1 MAGNFSWLIEGQL
14 AGMARP
20 GCGLELAGEMMPH
33 ERRFLS
39 WLWLHPELSADRL
52 ELAKRIGLRATDA
65 FQTERRMLEM
75 YRKFRDIWGV
85 LASYREGFGSGGN
98 AVDRFEMAT
107 ERLEADLAFLNE
119 QGIDTI
125 ASMTETPLDPPVV
138 DASGFEALH
147 LPVVD
152 RTAPSKE
159 QIDSFVR
166 FVDSRLEGGHRVV
179 AHCLGGYGRT
189 GTMLAC
195 YLVRRGMAS
204 DEAIALVREKRP
216 GSIEGDAQEQAVA
229 EYEERLR

>member
-1 MAGNFSWLIEGQL
+1 MIEGQL

-20 GCGLELAGEMMPH
+20 GCGLELSGEMMPH

-39 WLWLHPELSADRL
+39 WLWLHSERTADRL
-52 ELAKRIGLRATDA
+52 ELAKRIGLRSGDA
-65 FQTERRMLEM
+65 FQTERRMMEM

-107 ERLEADLAFLNE
+107 ERLEADLAFLKE
-119 QGIDTI
+119 QGIDSI
-125 ASMTETPLDPPVV
+125 ASMTETPLAPEVV
-138 DASGFEALH
+138 DASGFEVLH

-152 RTAPSKE
+152 RTAPSQE
-159 QIDSFVR
+159 QIDSFVG
-166 FVDSRLEGGHRVV
+166 FVDSRVEGGHRVV

-189 GTMLAC
+189 GTMVAC
-195 YLVRRGMAS
+195 YLVRKGIPA

-216 GSIEGDAQEQAVA
+216 GSIEGDPQEQAVA
-229 EYEERLR
+229 EYEERFR